1 MKINLSPMNESHI
14 DGILEISNL
23 SFHMPWSRESIE
35 NEFRNRLAHYII
47 AEDEKGKVIGYG
59 GVWIVVDEGDIT
71 NIAVHPDYRGQH
83 IGSMILEEMIRVC
96 SSHSVTAMTLE
107 VRKSN
112 MAAQNLYKKFGFI
125 AEAVRPKYYEDND
138 EDAILMWK
146 RDIGQ
151 KQ

>member
-1 MKINLSPMNESHI
+1 MKINLCSMNESHI
-14 DGILEISNL
+14 DGVLEISNL

-35 NEFRNRLAHYII
+35 NELKNNLAHYVI
-47 AEDEKGKVIGYG
+47 AQDENGKVIGYG
-59 GVWIVVDEGDIT
+59 GIWIVVDEGDIT

-83 IGSMILEEMIRVC
+83 IGSMILKEMIRVC
-96 SSHSVTAMTLE
+96 AHKNVTAMTLE

-112 MAAQNLYKKFGFI
+112 IAAQNLYKKFGFI

-146 RDIGQ
+146 RDIQ
-151 KQ
+151 SI

>member
-1 MKINLSPMNESHI
+1 M
-14 DGILEISNL
+14 
-23 SFHMPWSRESIE
+23 
-35 NEFRNRLAHYII
+35 
-47 AEDEKGKVIGYG
+47 
-59 GVWIVVDEGDIT
+59 VVDEGDIT

-83 IGSMILEEMIRVC
+83 IASMILEEMIRVC

-112 MAAQNLYKKFGFI
+112 MPAQNLYKKFGFI